1 MGFWS
6 SKKEEREEEK
16 EYTQK
21 IILQNEIDNL
31 DFNVPDEISNLI
43 LTSFD
48 NGLSL
53 ESCRNYIKL
62 LESKKNSSKEVLKTM
77 FYASSF
83 VNDNIFFNNIMSIV
97 KNDIDFLN
105 TLNYIISSRGYYSSK
120 EEWEARIYSVILNNE
135 NYNKAIE
142 EDRMRV
148 GIYTNISQDNMDKLN
163 EEINKLS
170 TNLSS
175 IKTDIEKNSKKVNE
189 VNKKLD
195 DTASKNLEKVK
206 SISREKI
213 KIIEDKSTDVLS
225 SIDRAINIKSSSRSE
240 ILKEVQKQYDV
251 IDAFNEKTNIKERY
265 DRLISMKDAKLHYH
279 PKFDDVLKHILVGNT
294 VCLDGPEK
302 CGKTQLVKQLAVL
315 LGLSLSNIGNVYDEI
330 TQINGYYDF
339 NTNYNKSPFQEKFEN
354 GGIVLMKNINTA
366 PVQAISSLNG
376 IISNFSYNPYIF
388 GDKKLTTPNKN
399 FRLIMTNNFA
409 SIAKNQIDNVVTI
422 KMDYDTEFEKSLT
435 KNDEILNFLFE
446 LRNSK
451 LKITTSTFINVIHN
465 LDLGLFDE
473 KEVIRDFIASQ
484 NPIDML
490 NTASS
495 KINQNNRYSKALKKV
510 INK

>member
-6 SKKEEREEEK
+6 NKKEEREEEK

-31 DFNVPDEISNLI
+31 DFNIPDEIYNLI

-53 ESCRNYIKL
+53 ESCRSYIKL

-83 VNDNIFFNNIMSIV
+83 VNDNIFFNNIINMI
-97 KNDIDFLN
+97 KDDIDFLN

-195 DTASKNLEKVK
+195 DTARKKSK
-206 SISREKI
+206 
-213 KIIEDKSTDVLS
+213 
-225 SIDRAINIKSSSRSE
+225 
-240 ILKEVQKQYDV
+240 
-251 IDAFNEKTNIKERY
+251 
-265 DRLISMKDAKLHYH
+265 
-279 PKFDDVLKHILVGNT
+279 
-294 VCLDGPEK
+294 
-302 CGKTQLVKQLAVL
+302 
-315 LGLSLSNIGNVYDEI
+315 
-330 TQINGYYDF
+330 
-339 NTNYNKSPFQEKFEN
+339 
-354 GGIVLMKNINTA
+354 
-366 PVQAISSLNG
+366 
-376 IISNFSYNPYIF
+376 
-388 GDKKLTTPNKN
+388 
-399 FRLIMTNNFA
+399 
-409 SIAKNQIDNVVTI
+409 
-422 KMDYDTEFEKSLT
+422 
-435 KNDEILNFLFE
+435 
-446 LRNSK
+446 
-451 LKITTSTFINVIHN
+451 
-465 LDLGLFDE
+465 
-473 KEVIRDFIASQ
+473 
-484 NPIDML
+484 
-490 NTASS
+490 
-495 KINQNNRYSKALKKV
+495 
-510 INK
+510 